1 MVFNLLIMLAASEPG
16 VEIFAYIAGLV
27 WLIFSTLGVFNAADI
42 YNEEKIR
49 TGQTFGYGTAAKA
62 GVVILILSAIGRAL

>member
-1 MVFNLLIMLAASEPG
+1 M
-16 VEIFAYIAGLV
+16 
-27 WLIFSTLGVFNAADI
+27 FNAADI